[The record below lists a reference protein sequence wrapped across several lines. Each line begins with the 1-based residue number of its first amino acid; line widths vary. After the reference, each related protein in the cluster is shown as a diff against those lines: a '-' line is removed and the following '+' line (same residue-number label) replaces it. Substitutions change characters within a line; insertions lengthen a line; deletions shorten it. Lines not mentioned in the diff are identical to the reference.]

1 MWSFAVVFN
10 MRQHNGVVQQ
20 FSPYLCC
27 SRLHI
32 CDRGYLESFFFLV
45 FLNLQASQEF
55 VHSSPNSLLKC
66 NFPRPQ

>member
-32 CDRGYLESFFFLV
+32 CDRGYLESFFF
-45 FLNLQASQEF
+45 FFSF
-55 VHSSPNSLLKC
+55 FKSTG
-66 NFPRPQ
+66 